1 MRKLVGRACGL
12 TGSGKRPRRRSARS
26 ESTTTHMA
34 RTRAHPV
41 RTSPPPAARRVNRV
55 KSARAYSS
63 DESAR
68 RPPGV
73 ARHHGF
79 FTPPAKRRNEPRTLR
94 VGLCRGFYLIFHK
107 EGLGRC
113 ASAEPGRA
121 LFRTP
126 TSPAQSPHS
135 IYASRRPCCSRPS
148 CTQLTISC
156 GIRNATPDICPGGR
170 RTDRAWPVSLAVE
183 LPHHCPC
190 GQAWQSNCLT
200 IASVGKPPTPIHCAH
215 IGARG
220 CRIGTTGGPPHPGVK
235 FTPGPQAPPHIRRL
249 IPHPIIHVPN

>member
-94 VGLCRGFYLIFHK
+94 VGLCRGFYFTRRGWDGARRRNRDAPFFERLPHPLSLRTQFTPLAAHAALAPRVRNLRSHV
-107 EGLGRC
+107 ESGMPHLTSVPADGGRTV
-113 ASAEPGRA
+113 PGR
-121 LFRTP
+121 L
-126 TSPAQSPHS
+126 
-135 IYASRRPCCSRPS
+135 
-148 CTQLTISC
+148 
-156 GIRNATPDICPGGR
+156 
-170 RTDRAWPVSLAVE
+170 
-183 LPHHCPC
+183 
-190 GQAWQSNCLT
+190 AWQSNCLT
-200 IASVGKPPTPIHCAH
+200 IARVGKPGSRIASPLPVWASHQPLSIAH
-215 IGARG
+215 TSGHEVAASVPQ
-220 CRIGTTGGPPHPGVK
+220 GGLHTQV
-235 FTPGPQAPPHIRRL
+235 
-249 IPHPIIHVPN
+249 